1 MSMRSKW
8 YAFGILREKV
18 RKRYN
23 NMSIYNYISIGSM
36 LCMVLLILV
45 QTRGASL
52 GAGLGSS
59 GEVNT
64 ERRGTDKTIYQLTI
78 IMAITFT
85 LSLLFG
91 VIF

>member
-1 MSMRSKW
+1 
-8 YAFGILREKV
+8 
-18 RKRYN
+18 
-23 NMSIYNYISIGSM
+23 MSIYNYVTIASM
-36 LCMVLLILV
+36 LFMTLLVLV

-78 IMAITFT
+78 ITAIVFV
-85 LSLLFG
+85 LSILLG
-91 VIF
+91 IIM

>member
-1 MSMRSKW
+1 MT
-8 YAFGILREKV
+8 
-18 RKRYN
+18 
-23 NMSIYNYISIGSM
+23 IYNYVSIGSM
-36 LCMVLLILV
+36 LLLTLLILV

-78 IMAITFT
+78 ITSIVFV
-85 LSLLFG
+85 LSLLLG
-91 VIF
+91 VIV

>member
-1 MSMRSKW
+1 MT
-8 YAFGILREKV
+8 
-18 RKRYN
+18 
-23 NMSIYNYISIGSM
+23 IYNYVTIGSM
-36 LCMVLLILV
+36 LLMTLLVLV

-78 IMAITFT
+78 ILAVIFST
-85 LSLLFG
+85 SLLIG
-91 VIF
+91 ILAA

>member
-1 MSMRSKW
+1 MS
-8 YAFGILREKV
+8 V
-18 RKRYN
+18 
-23 NMSIYNYISIGSM
+23 YNYITIVSM
-36 LCMVLLILV
+36 LLMTLLILV

-78 IMAITFT
+78 IAAIVFV
-85 LSLLFG
+85 LSLLLG
-91 VIF
+91 IIM

>member
-1 MSMRSKW
+1 
-8 YAFGILREKV
+8 
-18 RKRYN
+18 
-23 NMSIYNYISIGSM
+23 MSIYNYVTIGSM
-36 LCMVLLILV
+36 LLMTLLVLV

-78 IMAITFT
+78 VSAIAFIM
-85 LSLLFG
+85 SLLLG
-91 VIF
+91 IIL